1 LAACATGEC
10 LGHVD
15 LLKGDEAKD
24 SGQRVVDD
32 PAIDGPI
39 IYGEHI
45 QLRNVILLPTVSD
58 DKGSSGIPLSCIKS
72 TYYTHSTISINTQ
85 PAGLSSR

>member
-1 LAACATGEC
+1 VLAVRRRSPLNAFIGVSESSQKHIISASKRLAANATGEC

-15 LLKGDEAKD
+15 LLKGDEAID

-39 IYGEHI
+39 IYGEYI
-45 QLRNVILLPTVSD
+45 QLRNINY
-58 DKGSSGIPLSCIKS
+58 LS
-72 TYYTHSTISINTQ
+72 
-85 PAGLSSR
+85 PP